1 MNDDILHSE
10 SLKFSQSAKQWV
22 ISIVLL
28 IDLTV
33 LSLLIYFYHNGII
46 PNKNFDESA
55 LIAIPV
61 ILIIISIFAI
71 SIVLLS
77 GFSFKIY
84 EDSIIIKSNIEKER
98 SITKNEIKEYHRI
111 SKKEYYKLVG
121 NMKHNTQKMKRKKIK
136 QYVIKMPNY
145 LIMLNSGEKILI
157 QTKRH
162 SSFEYS
168 MNKMLDIKYD

>member
-1 MNDDILHSE
+1 MYNEILHSE
-10 SLKFSQSAKQWV
+10 SLNISQTTKQWV

-46 PNKNFDESA
+46 PNKNFDKNA

-61 ILIIISIFAI
+61 ILIIISIFTI

-84 EDSIIIKSNIEKER
+84 EDSIVIKSNVEKER
-98 SITKNEIKEYHRI
+98 CITKKEIKEYHRI

-121 NMKHNTQKMKRKKIK
+121 YKRHNSKKMKRKRIK
-136 QYVIKMPNY
+136 QYVIRMPNY

-157 QTKRH
+157 QTKRK

-168 MNKMLDIKYD
+168 MNKMLDIRYE